1 MSEQEIRT
9 NPEVSK
15 TENLKKNA
23 PVVLMLLLT
32 VAILTAGYFYKKYS
46 DIRKNPQSVAQNETK
61 ALIAKVGKLI
71 ELPADEEPTIATVSD
86 LEPLKGQA
94 FFEKAKI
101 GFKVLIYTNAKKAIL
116 YDPEINKIIEVA
128 PVNTATN
135 SSLNSGTT
143 PVKK

>member
-1 MSEQEIRT
+1 MSEQET
-9 NPEVSK
+9 QTTQEASKVEV
-15 TENLKKNA
+15 LKKKS
-23 PVVLMLLLT
+23 PVILILLLT
-32 VAILTAGYFYKKYS
+32 LAILVAGYFYKKYS

-71 ELPADEEPTIATVSD
+71 ELPTDEEPTIATVSD
-86 LEPLKGQA
+86 LEPLKGQT
-94 FFEKAKI
+94 FFDKAKI

-116 YDPEINKIIEVA
+116 YDPEGNKIIEVA

-135 SSLNSGTT
+135 TSINSGTT